1 MNNVKIAVQI
11 KKVKNSNGSE
21 NLKVT
26 VPMNVIF
33 EKNFD
38 GKWLE
43 EELGRF
49 EKKYFSLVESLRNIL
64 KLIRSKEKKNKVLL
78 YWNFGDEICNFVKNN
93 GEETLFLES
102 VTKHLV
108 RDVGVSDKM
117 IMRCKRFRALYPNIS
132 KIDKKRSFDSYLAT
146 FEGSYISRKRKKQ
159 RGGNKSAG

>member
-11 KKVKNSNGSE
+11 KKVKNSDGSE

-33 EKNFD
+33 EKTFD

-78 YWNFGDEICNFVKNN
+78 YWNFGDKIYNFVKDN

-108 RDVGVSDKM
+108 RDIGVSDKM
-117 IMRCKRFRALYPNIS
+117 IMRCKRFRTFYPNIS
-132 KIDKKRSFDSYLAT
+132 KIDKKRSFDSYVAT
-146 FEGSYISRKRKKQ
+146 FEGGYISRKRGKQ
-159 RGGNKSAG
+159 RGKNKNAE